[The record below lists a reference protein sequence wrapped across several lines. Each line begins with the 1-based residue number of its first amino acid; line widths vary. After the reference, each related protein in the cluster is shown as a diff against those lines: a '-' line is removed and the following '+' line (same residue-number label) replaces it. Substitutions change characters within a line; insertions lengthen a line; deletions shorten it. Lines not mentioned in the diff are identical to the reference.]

1 MSSST
6 AAPIRK
12 STRHCRLSQRAK
24 EAIDSLPRS
33 LLHSSSSSSSSS
45 EPSSTSS
52 STSKKEYNINT
63 PSTSSFSLV
72 TDNTE
77 TISIKNDDSPI
88 IIIDDSLRNSKRT
101 RKPSWKAEE
110 MEKQQQ
116 KINILS
122 PNKKKQLKRSSMSD
136 DEGENNDIEEENDK
150 ISSSSPISK
159 IRKIDPSSSTHSLK
173 TEMMLQRQK
182 RLFQLELL
190 KAQQHLNNDDSSAS
204 SSASS
209 SAESSDE
216 DNEDIST
223 IVESINDKIPVEA
236 QSPLSSIN
244 SQKNYIQIHL
254 FHQLHL
260 YL

>member
-6 AAPIRK
+6 TAPIRK

-33 LLHSSSSSSSSS
+33 LLHSNSSN
-45 EPSSTSS
+45 SSTSS
-52 STSKKEYNINT
+52 SNSKKEYNINT
-63 PSTSSFSLV
+63 PTTSFFSSL

-77 TISIKNDDSPI
+77 TITIKNDESPM
-88 IIIDDSLRNSKRT
+88 IIDDSTKNSKRT

-116 KINILS
+116 RINTLS
-122 PNKKKQLKRSSMSD
+122 PNKKKQLKRSSISD
-136 DEGENNDIEEENDK
+136 DEDENNDIEANDK
-150 ISSSSPISK
+150 ILSSPSFSK
-159 IRKIDPSSSTHSLK
+159 IRKIDSSLSSTHSLK

-190 KAQQHLNNDDSSAS
+190 KAQQNLNNDSSTS
-204 SSASS
+204 SS

-216 DNEDIST
+216 DNEDINIIDET
-223 IVESINDKIPVEA
+223 INDKKPAEA
-236 QSPLSSIN
+236 QSPFSSI
-244 SQKNYIQIHL
+244 SIIHKRITSK
-254 FHQLHL
+254 FTFFIKFICIFKTHFNR
-260 YL
+260 